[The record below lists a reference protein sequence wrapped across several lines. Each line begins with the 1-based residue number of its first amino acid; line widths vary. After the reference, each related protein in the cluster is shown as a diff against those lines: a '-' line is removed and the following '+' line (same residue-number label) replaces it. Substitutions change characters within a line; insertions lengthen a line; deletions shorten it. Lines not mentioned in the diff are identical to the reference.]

1 MIRSQAMP
9 IPAQLLGERD
19 HRKSLVRSDLRTAA
33 EDEMGRHCV
42 AGSQRLMPQGI
53 QCILEASAKEKRA
66 VGANVSWATS
76 VTVMPWHGR
85 KG

>member
-9 IPAQLLGERD
+9 IPARLLEERD

-33 EDEMGRHCV
+33 EDKIGRRRV

-53 QCILEASAKEKRA
+53 QCILEAS
-66 VGANVSWATS
+66 G
-76 VTVMPWHGR
+76 
-85 KG
+85 